1 MIEDGTNR
9 DGPTPADEST
19 ESNETVSTIQEGL
32 PLFRMFHSF
41 FEALGTQ
48 NLLMRFSSN
57 SNSSIIPP
65 ADTTQ
70 PPILTSGPALLPFV
84 SPSSSS
90 QPSFPMALPTFQ
102 FLHPVSFSHSNDNVR
117 EQDPNC
123 LFSNTAVNTPTN
135 SITTAATMSS
145 VAVLVPPGTSQ
156 STSSTPTIGSVSAHN
171 SKSLSPDTMDDQPL
185 DLSRRAS
192 ASTTSEAS
200 VTNDVTPSA
209 LTILTTLI
217 AQALKKNSAGLLNS
231 FKKDAVPPTSSVI
244 GYSRDVGYQRNI
256 NLSNIFSM
264 EPGSRASKK
273 PNKWSEGERGPPPK
287 RRRVYDKPHSQVSC
301 DSCDAKLGSRTELN
315 SHMVESHG
323 GWKCLLCPKHF
334 RQYGNLD
341 RHMQSHLSMK
351 AYMCNLCG
359 VSYTRRDHLTRH
371 GREKH
376 QGISPDVYIHRLF
389 STSKYTELLKT
400 MPSEEVSQRLSMD
413 TERISADEITETS
426 KTTPD
431 CLRSDDNL
439 S

>member
-9 DGPTPADEST
+9 DGPTPTVVST

-41 FEALGTQ
+41 FEVLRKQ
-48 NLLMRFSSN
+48 NLLMRWSSN
-57 SNSSIIPP
+57 SNSSVIPP
-65 ADTTQ
+65 ADATQ
-70 PPILTSGPALLPFV
+70 PPILTSGSTLLPFV
-84 SPSSSS
+84 FPSSSS

-102 FLHPVSFSHSNDNVR
+102 FLHPVSFSHSNDNAR

-156 STSSTPTIGSVSAHN
+156 HQFNTSSTPTIGSVSAHN

-192 ASTTSEAS
+192 ASATSEAS

-231 FKKDAVPPTSSVI
+231 FKNDVVPPTSSAI
-244 GYSRDVGYQRNI
+244 GYSRDVGHQQNI

-273 PNKWSEGERGPPPK
+273 PNKWSEGEQGPPPK
-287 RRRVYDKPHSQVSC
+287 RRRLYDKPHSQIFPMAAFICV
-301 DSCDAKLGSRTELN
+301 LETQPIPTN
-315 SHMVESHG
+315 VVFTI
-323 GWKCLLCPKHF
+323 LC
-334 RQYGNLD
+334 
-341 RHMQSHLSMK
+341 
-351 AYMCNLCG
+351 
-359 VSYTRRDHLTRH
+359 V
-371 GREKH
+371 
-376 QGISPDVYIHRLF
+376 
-389 STSKYTELLKT
+389 
-400 MPSEEVSQRLSMD
+400 
-413 TERISADEITETS
+413 
-426 KTTPD
+426 
-431 CLRSDDNL
+431 
-439 S
+439 